1 MVKLLQYL
9 SQTLRTISVEKILC
23 QLEKF
28 EMYRVIDD
36 TIHTVLPWH
45 GWYLCCFVAKSVQ
58 LQYTLFCR
66 KTFFFAIY
74 ALFSCASSSTL
85 YPCD

>member
-45 GWYLCCFVAKSVQ
+45 GWYLCCCFFLGKYAISAV
-58 LQYTLFCR
+58 LLRNIFCR
-66 KTFFFAIY
+66 DLRI
-74 ALFSCASSSTL
+74 L
-85 YPCD
+85 YVEKF